1 MLGVRLI
8 DKLYNCN
15 IQVQGLGQAH
25 AGSLV
30 GGSVS
35 VSLYEPRLVDSVFF
49 YIISFTHLA
58 LIILLPLLLQD
69 SPAPPNI

>member
-49 YIISFTHLA
+49 YTVLDPSGSYNPF
-58 LIILLPLLLQD
+58 PLLKD
-69 SPAPPNI
+69 SQSFA